1 MMILIV
7 IAIIEAIAIITLAV
21 YAVVKNRI
29 LRRILKYAEE
39 VAKKNLEVE
48 DMEIKGGGLASNVAY
63 HLNLIKDNM
72 LAFVESTKGNV
83 ITLTDA
89 IEILSNATKN
99 NQSATEQTSDNIS
112 TVAEKASEQ
121 LQLAKDNLSMIEANN
136 EQLASIDDSM
146 NEIATKLNQSV
157 DSCNQGINNLES
169 YENDLKVVER
179 NLADCIEILKQF
191 NNQISEVNSIGEMVV
206 DLSDELNLLALNA
219 SIEAARAGEAG
230 KGFAVVSHEMSTL
243 AAQTKDNMSA
253 INDILAKVTES
264 SRFVN
269 DGINKCSTTFTQSAE
284 LFAEVSNSF
293 RVISDQS
300 NDINDTMRDIS
311 KKYEKIADNSDIS
324 KGKAENVISAS
335 ETISESTCDI
345 LAISEET
352 SADSVQMSENVA
364 SLENMLVVIRGLIKQ
379 FRTGVVPTSKNR
391 ANTVKIVVFSK
402 LDSFFWYSIRRGVQ
416 YAQRELKDNNVD
428 IIYVPYKDDIEE
440 KQFPEDVKKYTSQK
454 VDAIIFPGFMNL
466 ADKELVDAISKG
478 VKVFT
483 YNCDCNSK
491 IKRLSCYEPDQEEA
505 GMLAAK
511 SAIKALGKAGNVG
524 VILGDKTQSV
534 NMHRY
539 NAFKNHLAKNAKGI
553 NIVETVEVTFD
564 PEKTYRQVLDLLK
577 AHPELDIIY
586 STTGMQLKVAQAI
599 IDAGKKG
606 KVKAIVFD
614 HNDDIFKY
622 ISDGVIEAAID
633 HDPFAQG
640 HDSIIYMYNHIV
652 DNMVL
657 PSDRIKCKA
666 SVVDSSNIA
675 DRISTN

>member
-1 MMILIV
+1 MKVLTA
-7 IAIIEAIAIITLAV
+7 IAIIEALVIVFLAL
-21 YAVVKNRI
+21 YSIVKNRI
-29 LRRILKYAEE
+29 LRSILMYSKE

-48 DMEIKGGGLASNVAY
+48 DMEIKGGGLASQVAY
-63 HLNLIKDNM
+63 HLNVIKDNM

-83 ITLTDA
+83 ITLTDS
-89 IEILSNATKN
+89 IEVLSNATKN

-136 EQLASIDDSM
+136 EQLASIDESM
-146 NEIATKLNQSV
+146 NEIAAKLNQSV
-157 DSCNQGINNLES
+157 DSCNQGISNLES
-169 YENDLKVVER
+169 YENDLKVVEQ
-179 NLADCIEILKQF
+179 NLADCIDILHQF

-243 AAQTKDNMSA
+243 AAQTKDNMTA

-269 DGINKCSTTFTQSAE
+269 DGINKCSTTFTQSAV
-284 LFAEVSNSF
+284 LFTEVSNSF
-293 RVISDQS
+293 RTISDQS
-300 NDINDTMRDIS
+300 VDINSTMGDIS
-311 KKYEKIADNSDIS
+311 KKYERIADNSDVS
-324 KGKAENVISAS
+324 KDKAESVISAS
-335 ETISESTCDI
+335 EVISESTCDI

-364 SLENMLVVIRGLIKQ
+364 SLENMLVVIRNLIKQ
-379 FRTGVVPTSKNR
+379 FKTGVVPTNKNR
-391 ANTVKIVVFSK
+391 ATTVRIVVFSK
-402 LDSFFWYSIRRGVQ
+402 LDNFFWYSIRRGVQ
-416 YAQRELKDNNVD
+416 YAQRELKGNNAE

-440 KQFPEDVKKYTSQK
+440 KRFPEDVKKYTSEG

-466 ADKELVDAISKG
+466 ADRELVEAISKG

-491 IKRLSCYEPDQEEA
+491 IKRISCYEPDQEEA
-505 GMLAAK
+505 GMLAGK
-511 SAIKALGKAGNVG
+511 STVKALGKSGNVAI
-524 VILGDKTQSV
+524 ILGDKTQTV
-534 NMHRY
+534 NMLRY
-539 NAFKNHLAKNAKGI
+539 NAYKSYIAKNGKGI
-553 NIVETVEVTFD
+553 NIVDTIEVTFD
-564 PEKTYRQVLDLLK
+564 PEKTYKQVCDLLK
-577 AHPELDIIY
+577 SHPEIDILY

-599 IDAGKKG
+599 IDSGKKG

-622 ISDGVIEAAID
+622 ISNGVIEAAID

-640 HDSIIYMYNHIV
+640 HDSIIYMYNHLV

-675 DRISTN
+675 DRFSSN